1 MRLELARAPRLP
13 AWPAWA
19 VGVTALWLAL
29 VGVLHYLE
37 PAAPLCGFKRL
48 TGVPCPGCGLTR
60 GVTALAKGEVAHGL
74 AFNPL
79 LLTALLLF
87 LLLLGVRLLLGRAP
101 RLGLAP
107 RERRLALLGGALL
120 LVANW
125 AYLVAR
131 GV

>member
-1 MRLELARAPRLP
+1 MRLHLARAPRLP

-19 VGVTALWLAL
+19 VGLTLLWLGL
-29 VGVLHYLE
+29 VGVVHLLD
-37 PAAPLCGFKRL
+37 PAAPLCGFKRVS
-48 TGVPCPGCGLTR
+48 GVPCPGCGLTR
-60 GVTALAKGEVAHGL
+60 GVTALARGEVLGGL

-101 RLGLAP
+101 RLDLGP
-107 RERRLALLGGALL
+107 RERRLALLAALL
-120 LVANW
+120 LVVANW
-125 AYLVAR
+125 AYLVVR